1 VLCTATTA
9 AGYSRLLSKEKR
21 PAPKVRHR
29 TDSSRGEHSRTRVPP
44 TSHRS
49 RGSPRPSLSRSVE
62 ENLHRPSLIAE
73 CRKFGVGVWCFDRPA
88 DKATRSLLCAIA
100 LRQRRD
106 VSHSKSTSCEMRT
119 RRAFC
124 FVPENR
130 GTFRVPV
137 YRSLGA
143 GRRTCPRVAFGC
155 LMCALNLFEMR

>member
-1 VLCTATTA
+1 VLCTATAA

-106 VSHSKSTSCEMRT
+106 ASRSKAL
-119 RRAFC
+119 RAKAYEPGILFR
-124 FVPENR
+124 PRNR
-130 GTFRVPV
+130 GTFRVSPAQASAQAGASV
-137 YRSLGA
+137 VASLL
-143 GRRTCPRVAFGC
+143 VV
-155 LMCALNLFEMR
+155 